1 MPTLLPPIL
10 STPRLILR
18 PWTVEDVDAAFAI
31 YSQPEVGRYFG
42 TDGHVMTDRAEA
54 VAMVER
60 RMAIQHPIH
69 AIWAIELR
77 ENSQVVGNASLLEI
91 EGSGSEPLQPTGEIE
106 VGWAL
111 HPDHWGRGYA
121 TESAAACLRHAA
133 RHGVARVL
141 AVTESDNT
149 RSQAVC
155 QRLGMTHRGISDAYY
170 NRSYELFDI
179 TLPDL
184 AGT

>member
-1 MPTLLPPIL
+1 MPELGPPIL

-18 PWTVEDVDAAFAI
+18 GWTMDDVDAAFAI
-31 YSQPEVGRYFG
+31 YSRPEVGRYFG
-42 TDGHVMTDRAEA
+42 TDGHVMTDQAEA

-91 EGSGSEPLQPTGEIE
+91 EGSGPEPLRPTGEIE

-111 HPDHWGRGYA
+111 HPDHWGHGYA

-133 RHGVARVL
+133 RQGVERVV
-141 AVTESDNT
+141 AVTESDNA
-149 RSQAVC
+149 RSRAVC
-155 QRLGMTHRGISDAYY
+155 HRLGMSHRGITDAYY
-170 NRSYELFDI
+170 NRSYELFEI
-179 TLPDL
+179 ALRPP
-184 AGT
+184 AVA